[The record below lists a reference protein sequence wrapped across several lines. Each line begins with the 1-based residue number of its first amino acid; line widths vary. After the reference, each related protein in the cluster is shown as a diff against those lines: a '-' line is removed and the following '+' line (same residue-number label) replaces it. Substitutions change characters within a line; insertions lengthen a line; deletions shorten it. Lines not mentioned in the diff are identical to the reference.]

1 MTAPTFYYCATC
13 ELVYLERDT
22 HAYYATGFPTLTAKR
37 ACPTCADA
45 LAPIADDDADLSI
58 VDYLA

>member
-1 MTAPTFYYCATC
+1 MNTPAFYYCATC

-22 HAYYATGFPTLTAKR
+22 HAYYAPGFPTLTAKR

-45 LAPIADDDADLSI
+45 LEPVDDADADLSI